1 MSVDVLPDT
10 LPGEATAYRRRNP
23 GGRSKNGLSIR
34 WRTLE
39 WWGAGACLFIQSGAV
54 FPLMMAGPG
63 GYLDEPAKAKL
74 RLLSLPVYAFV
85 VLMLSRHP
93 RKFIIAAKRNLYLLL
108 LIAMPFLSVVWSVS
122 PGVTMRRSIGLLL
135 SLLLSYIL
143 AVCFTPR
150 QLLVLVMAATGAC
163 VLLSLALLGV
173 APHYALEPAS
183 GALQGVFVTKNVLGW
198 YSAVLALTSFIAL
211 IDPGFG
217 IRRIAA
223 FMLVAALACLAGTTS
238 MTSTIATVSACC
250 LIWFYTT
257 LPRPR
262 GIVRVVFVLLF
273 IQAAA
278 VILILLHEFLVP
290 VLLALGKDATLTG
303 RVPLWEL
310 VDRAIGQR
318 LLLGYGYQAFWT
330 EANPLAW
337 GIWAQ
342 IQWMAPHAHNG
353 FRDTLLSFGLV
364 GTALL
369 ALGIVRA
376 LRQGAVLQCRAPQ
389 AGWLWP
395 NVFMVMVMVMNL
407 TESIFLVQNDT
418 IFVLFATCMIIFS
431 LYSPVYQSERGHA
444 RDTLSKQ
451 QQDG

>member
-1 MSVDVLPDT
+1 
-10 LPGEATAYRRRNP
+10 
-23 GGRSKNGLSIR
+23 
-34 WRTLE
+34 
-39 WWGAGACLFIQSGAV
+39 
-54 FPLMMAGPG
+54 MAGPG

-85 VLMLSRHP
+85 FLMLSRHR

-122 PGVTMRRSIGLLL
+122 PGVTLRRSIGLLI

-150 QLLVLVMAATGAC
+150 QLLLLIMAATGAC
-163 VLLSLALLGV
+163 ILSSLALLGV

-183 GALQGVFVTKNVLGW
+183 GSLQGVFVTKNVLGW
-198 YSAVLALTSFIAL
+198 YSAVLALMSFIAL
-211 IDPGFG
+211 IDPSFG

-278 VILILLHEFLVP
+278 IILILLHEFLVP

-364 GTALL
+364 GMGLL
-369 ALGIVRA
+369 ALVIVRA

-418 IFVLFATCMIIFS
+418 IFVLFSTCIIIFS
-431 LYSPVYQSERGHA
+431 LYSPAYQSERGHA
-444 RDTLSKQ
+444 RDTLSKHQ
-451 QQDG
+451 QAG